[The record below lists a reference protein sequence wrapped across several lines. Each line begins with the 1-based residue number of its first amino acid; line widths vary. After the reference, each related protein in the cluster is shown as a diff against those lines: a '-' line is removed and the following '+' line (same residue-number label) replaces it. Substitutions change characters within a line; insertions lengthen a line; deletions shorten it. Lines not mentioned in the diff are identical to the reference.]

1 MRRAA
6 NYARFL
12 LPLMLLSATA
22 ACSVTSGQE
31 SAGEYVDSTAI
42 TAQVKSKLASE
53 GSVELASQVN
63 VTTVDQVV
71 QLAGFVETEAAKQ
84 HAEAIAW
91 SVNGVKD
98 VENDLIVSP

>member
-12 LPLMLLSATA
+12 LPLMLLSAT

-42 TAQVKSKLASE
+42 TAQVKGKLASQ
-53 GSVELASQVN
+53 GGADLFSQVN
-63 VTTVDQVV
+63 VTTVEQVV
-71 QLAGFVETEAAKQ
+71 QLAGFVETEAAKMQ
-84 HAEAIAW
+84 AEQIAW
-91 SVNGVKD
+91 TVNGVRD
-98 VENDLIVSP
+98 VENDIIVQP